1 MANYK
6 KKSDKGF
13 YAIIALI
20 VIVVAAIAYVVISGS
35 IDTPETDPA
44 GVNVETD
51 AETGAD
57 NEITD
62 EAAA

>member
-35 IDTPETDPA
+35 IDTPEVDPA
-44 GVNVETD
+44 AGGVESG
-51 AETGAD
+51 AEAGAD